1 MERSWLAQN
10 KRDIKGEKEKHRTQ
24 NNFGFFSSKKQEPKW
39 LPLQYLVLWINFHTP
54 SLSHNTRGN
63 QTNKPSKNME
73 KKKNWLKVDGGI
85 KGVDDISQDQ
95 SQQHQYVCNTLVYGC
110 TCNKIRSIKVGSFFF
125 IDNIHQSNMIDIS

>member
-1 MERSWLAQN
+1 MG
-10 KRDIKGEKEKHRTQ
+10 K
-24 NNFGFFSSKKQEPKW
+24 
-39 LPLQYLVLWINFHTP
+39 
-54 SLSHNTRGN
+54 
-63 QTNKPSKNME
+63 

-110 TCNKIRSIKVGSFFF
+110 TCNKISIKVGSFFF